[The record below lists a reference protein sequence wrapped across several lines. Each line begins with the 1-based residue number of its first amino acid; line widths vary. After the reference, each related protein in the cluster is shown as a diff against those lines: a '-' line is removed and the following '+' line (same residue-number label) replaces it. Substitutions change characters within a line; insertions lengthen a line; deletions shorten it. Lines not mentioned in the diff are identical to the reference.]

1 MRILKRAAAALVLL
15 IAIAPLPTQAQTGN
29 ADIMKLGVAGP
40 LGDMT
45 LGDPKAP
52 VHVVEYAS
60 MTCSHCARFHNE
72 TFEAFKTKYID
83 TGRVHYTLREFPLDS
98 LSAAAFMLGRC
109 VPQDQYFQLV
119 ALLFKEQENW
129 AFAPN
134 PGGSLFKLV
143 EPMGFDQTK
152 FETCVTDQ
160 KLLDHVTAV
169 RQRATEVFNV
179 DATPTFF
186 FNGQLVSGALAID
199 KVDEIMATMP

>member
-15 IAIAPLPTQAQTGN
+15 IAVAPLPAGAQTGN

-40 LGDMT
+40 LGDMS

-60 MTCSHCARFHNE
+60 MTCSHCARFANN
-72 TFEAFKTKYID
+72 TFDAFKTKYID
-83 TGRVHYTLREFPLDS
+83 TGRVHFTLREFPLDS
-98 LSAAAFMLGRC
+98 LSGAAFMLARC
-109 VPQDQYFQLV
+109 APKDQYFPLV

-129 AFAPN
+129 AFSPN
-134 PGGSLFKLV
+134 PGSALFKLV

-152 FETCVTDQ
+152 FEACVTDQ

-169 RQRATEVFNV
+169 RKRAADEFHV

-186 FNGQLVSGALAID
+186 FNGTFVSGALSIE
-199 KVDEIMATMP
+199 KVDEMMATMP